1 MKQRKLK
8 AIVMGPLGPP
18 YGGPEVMTQ
27 TLIDGLKRRDEIEF
41 AHIDTQVSRSLAE
54 KGGHNQARK
63 SLRGFLNLMELL
75 WHTLRMRP
83 DVVYLPLTNSP
94 SFLGFIRDAAAIVVA
109 RLTGSRAAIRLHG
122 GFYYYVH
129 ETGWR
134 LRFVRSILR
143 RVDLATVQG
152 QRLVSCFNGLLSRE
166 RIAVVTNGI
175 DDAPFAA
182 ARARRSGRAD
192 RVRILFIGLLCE
204 GKGVHDIIASMPL
217 VPEAEFV
224 FVGEWASPSDRERA
238 MQTLQADGTASRA
251 RFTGVVSGDEKY
263 DILASSDI
271 YVFPTSWVYEG
282 HAVTSV
288 EALAAGLPIVCTDHG
303 ALNES
308 VRDGWNGFFVP
319 AHSPESIAERLLQL
333 VRDPD
338 LRSEMARRSRQL
350 YEDRFTVERFLSAWT
365 QTLAAAVFKDVGA
378 SADTAAEP

>member
-1 MKQRKLK
+1 MKERRLK

-27 TLIDGLKRRDEIEF
+27 TLVEGLKRRGEIEF
-41 AHIDTQVSRSLAE
+41 VHINTQVSRSLAE
-54 KGGHNQARK
+54 KGGRNQVRK
-63 SLRGFLNLMELL
+63 SLRALLNLVQLL
-75 WHTLRMRP
+75 WLALRMRP

-94 SFLGFIRDAAAIVVA
+94 SFLGFFRDAAAIAIA

-122 GFYYYVH
+122 GYYYYAH

-134 LRFVRSILR
+134 LRLVRSILR
-143 RVDLATVQG
+143 RVDSATVQG
-152 QRLVSCFNGLLSRE
+152 QRLVSCFNGSLPRE
-166 RIAVVTNGI
+166 RIAVVPNGL

-182 ARARRSGRAD
+182 ARARRNGKAD

-204 GKGVHDIIASMPL
+204 EKGIYDIIGAMPL

-224 FVGEWASPSDRERA
+224 FVGEWASQADRERA
-238 MQTLQADGTASRA
+238 MQKLHADGTASRA

-271 YVFPTSWVYEG
+271 YLFPTFWVYEG
-282 HAVTSV
+282 HAVSSV

-303 ALNES
+303 ALDES

-319 AHSPESIAERLLQL
+319 AHSPESIAERVVQL
-333 VRDPD
+333 VRDPA

-350 YEDRFTVERFLSAWT
+350 YEDRFTVEHFLSAWT
-365 QTLAAAVFKDVGA
+365 LTLAGAVLEDVGA
-378 SADTAAEP
+378 NR